1 MDPIKQSLIDAA
13 GQLDA
18 SERNIQTSVRANLIK
33 KRIRIPLWIPALV
46 IACFIAFI
54 GIQLLKPETTTV
66 QTISSNLTP
75 EDYEFLYE
83 SMQSINATNHQEEFQ
98 LSFVAEVAY
107 PHYGNYK
114 GINFDEKEFARRLEN
129 ERKTLITESESF
141 QLMSETDPTYAG
153 KLETIYLPHYV
164 KSRYYEEVLLEQ
176 LENQYPSFNT
186 STLKHMLQYEAVKYF
201 ASLEESSQFLPY
213 DDIMSIAIMN
223 YSDYHLIV
231 GAVMSVHEDHFIVV
245 KDGNYFELNGLTT
258 DQIASFN
265 EGVYK
270 IPIEYMDTL
279 VVGDMVELYFPDYYM
294 YNVNVQE
301 MIPYQV
307 TKAVIGL
314 TLDGEAAASLLE
326 LIEPLERTPWKEI
339 PNNGIKYELYALD
352 AFFEFHYKEVED
364 IFTEEEYIFT
374 LYDMKSEEKIVVPK
388 HISESIYELLKRA
401 KYIKPSN
408 PQG

>member
-18 SERNIQTSVRANLIK
+18 SERNVQAKVRANLTK
-33 KRIRIPLWIPALV
+33 KRIRIPLWVPPLA

-54 GIQLLKPETTTV
+54 GLQFLKLDPAPV
-66 QTISSNLTP
+66 QTVSSNLTP

-83 SMQSINATNHQEEFQ
+83 SMQSISSTHPDEFK

-114 GINFDEKEFARRLEN
+114 GIKIDEKEFVRRLET
-129 ERKTLITESESF
+129 ERKTHITESESF
-141 QLMSETDPTYAG
+141 QLVSESDPTYAE

-164 KSRYYEEVLLEQ
+164 KSRYYEELLLEQ
-176 LENQYPSFNT
+176 LQSEYPTFGT
-186 STLKHMLQYEAVKYF
+186 SALRHMLQYEAVKYF

-213 DDIMSIAIMN
+213 DDLISIAIMN
-223 YSDYHLIV
+223 YSDYHQII
-231 GAVMSVHEDHFIVV
+231 GAVMSVHEDHYIVV

-279 VVGDMVELYFPDYYM
+279 VVGDMVELYYPDYYM
-294 YNVNVQE
+294 SSSNVQE

-314 TLDGEAAASLLE
+314 TLEGEAAASLLE
-326 LIEPLERTPWKEI
+326 IIEPLERTPWKEI
-339 PNNGIKYELYALD
+339 PGYMIDYDLIALNAHFSFAYD
-352 AFFEFHYKEVED
+352 NEAG
-364 IFTEEEYIFT
+364 IFTF
-374 LYDMKSEEKIVVPK
+374 YDMKSTEKIVVPK
-388 HISESIYELLKRA
+388 HLTEAIYELLKLS
-401 KYIKPSN
+401 KYNKPSN

>member
-18 SERNIQTSVRANLIK
+18 SERNVQARVRANLTK

-114 GINFDEKEFARRLEN
+114 GIKFDEKEFARRLEN

-141 QLMSETDPTYAG
+141 QLLSETDPTYAG

-164 KSRYYEEVLLEQ
+164 KSRYYEELLLEQ

-213 DDIMSIAIMN
+213 DDLMSIAIMN

-339 PNNGIKYELYALD
+339 PGYMIDYDLIALNAHFNFSYD
-352 AFFEFHYKEVED
+352 NEAG
-364 IFTEEEYIFT
+364 IFT
-374 LYDMKSEEKIVVPK
+374 LYDMKSYEKLIAPK
-388 HISESIYELLKRA
+388 HISESIYELLKLA
-401 KYIKPSN
+401 KYINPLN

>member
-18 SERNIQTSVRANLIK
+18 SERNIQTSVRANLTK
-33 KRIRIPLWIPALV
+33 KRIRIPLWIPALI

-114 GINFDEKEFARRLEN
+114 GIKFDEKEFARRLEN

-164 KSRYYEEVLLEQ
+164 KSRYYEELLLEQ

-265 EGVYK
+265 KGVYK
-270 IPIEYMDTL
+270 IPIEYMDKFYA
-279 VVGDMVELYFPDYYM
+279 GDMVQLYFPDYYM
-294 YNVNVQE
+294 VSDSVQE
-301 MIPYQV
+301 MIPIQV
-307 TKAVIGL
+307 TKALLNL
-314 TLDGEAAASLLE
+314 TLEDEANESLLA
-326 LIEPLERTPWKEI
+326 LIEPLM
-339 PNNGIKYELYALD
+339 LAL
-352 AFFEFHYKEVED
+352 
-364 IFTEEEYIFT
+364 I
-374 LYDMKSEEKIVVPK
+374 
-388 HISESIYELLKRA
+388 
-401 KYIKPSN
+401 
-408 PQG
+408 